1 MKTLHFV
8 TILFFDINLQ
18 MELKHESFAVSTSK
32 SRLKVIATS
41 ASCGAFILLIL
52 VAVLAYRYHQF
63 HKEKNDIFVDVAGNF
78 CFPRVVE
85 FVSMLLLV
93 EGT

>member
-1 MKTLHFV
+1 
-8 TILFFDINLQ
+8 
-18 MELKHESFAVSTSK
+18 MELKHESFAVSTSM

-41 ASCGAFILLIL
+41 ASCGAFIFLIL

-78 CFPRVVE
+78 CFSSVVK
-85 FVSMLLLV
+85 FVSMLLSI